1 MVSKEQN
8 LGGRAY
14 VVDSIKE
21 IRPKSSNIISRLNG
35 SINSVVQNNNQN
47 QDQIIKN
54 FSLLIEGD
62 TTIGYKIADDGKT
75 IINETTLKAV
85 VTYRRGIGAMQVT
98 SIPDSDFKWVSFD
111 TNKVVATG
119 STAVLSTPSTY
130 IVSVDT
136 EFLLSSVEPS
146 QTNTIQLKL
155 NTSVS
160 IQYGTISLYT
170 YSDAE
175 TRDELLL
182 SLDNLR
188 WYTNPYDIERDAKFI
203 WRKDSSD
210 GGKTWLYFRM
220 EYEGPQGPT
229 GEQGQDGKPA
239 PNTIVEYQ
247 YSDSDREAPLK
258 YIPFIFGGSRVNFK
272 GGSIG
277 DMNDEDWMANPPK
290 KGKYKWM
297 RVSTNGGKTWTYSV
311 VTGPEPSF
319 FEIES
324 SKDEFRQNERGVVDK
339 EDTLK
344 FWVIRRN
351 IPNESKT
358 NWVVTPSSLLPNQA
372 LIHDDE
378 IIINVPV
385 GFKDDS
391 FTVSASIGM
400 YSEVLSKTI
409 TGVAQGTS
417 TPKKL
422 RTIDRSLEPPEPFPT
437 TLEDGLSPIED
448 GDYLLVKIAYTDESS
463 KERETALIPYRYYA
477 DIDQSTGLP
486 MGWRPSDNSGENHS
500 EIMAN
505 CLQEVLAGPQTV
517 PSFSAYY
524 GFFQSLVA
532 NDAFIKF
539 LSSEYINIKGAIYGG
554 GYDKEGNNK
563 TGQAGTYISSKGLL
577 KATRADISG
586 KLACFTEQGQKI
598 FETDALTTD
607 YEVVAPTPY
616 MCNLNDIVSFIDNGK
631 EYNIE
636 IGGFTYY
643 TRYFKQNV
651 LTRINENAYRTS
663 ITIGYECTAT
673 IKVSYSITGIGSDK
687 GIDVKIISSLKG
699 IICNIENH
707 KGTFE
712 NSYNASSN
720 ESFEI
725 RISTND
731 GIFQSKK
738 AMLDIGL
745 SVGQVLI
752 YDNINASNK
761 LAFRP
766 NIDNLYTSSEIIVNS
781 FNSKNFLKYSSF
793 SFLIDSL
800 NKGLEFAV
808 SNSTLTVDGV
818 LINAKSAIVYD
829 NSIRFTLTDGTIKEY
844 YSTEFSDISKYG
856 YRITGAMTLK
866 ASGLGI
872 RVSGILPISNDYEGI
887 IGTKDKRFV
896 GFFNRIDS
904 TTINQQ
910 GTQNTVWG
918 AVAN

>member
-1 MVSKEQN
+1 MPEGV
-8 LGGRAY
+8 
-14 VVDSIKE
+14 
-21 IRPKSSNIISRLNG
+21 II
-35 SINSVVQNNNQN
+35 
-47 QDQIIKN
+47 
-54 FSLLIEGD
+54 
-62 TTIGYKIADDGKT
+62 
-75 IINETTLKAV
+75 
-85 VTYRRGIGAMQVT
+85 
-98 SIPDSDFKWVSFD
+98 
-111 TNKVVATG
+111 
-119 STAVLSTPSTY
+119 
-130 IVSVDT
+130 
-136 EFLLSSVEPS
+136 
-146 QTNTIQLKL
+146 
-155 NTSVS
+155 
-160 IQYGTISLYT
+160 
-170 YSDAE
+170 
-175 TRDELLL
+175 
-182 SLDNLR
+182 
-188 WYTNPYDIERDAKFI
+188 
-203 WRKDSSD
+203 
-210 GGKTWLYFRM
+210 
-220 EYEGPQGPT
+220 
-229 GEQGQDGKPA
+229 
-239 PNTIVEYQ
+239 EYQ
-247 YSDSDREAPLK
+247 FSDNPNDPPLK
-258 YIPFIFGGSRVNFK
+258 YIPYVFGGHVVRFK
-272 GGSIG
+272 GGVLG
-277 DMNDEDWMANPPK
+277 DNNDDDWSKNPVQ

-297 RVSTNGGKTWTYSV
+297 RVSTDGGKTWSYTNLNI
-311 VTGPEPSF
+311 EPSSF
-319 FEIES
+319 KIGC
-324 SKDEFRQNERGVVDK
+324 SKLTFTLNAREVVERD
-339 EDTLK
+339 DNLQ
-344 FWVIRRN
+344 FWVER
-351 IPNESKT
+351 T
-358 NWVVTPSSLLPNQA
+358 NVPIYEQATWTVTPPTLLKDPNS
-372 LIHDDE
+372 IHNDYIDV
-378 IIINVPV
+378 IVPK
-385 GFKDDS
+385 GFKDKYFTVELAVGS
-391 FTVSASIGM
+391 FTKTEKVEIRGEITGSIVNEKLPTVVSTITPPDASIFPKI
-400 YSEVLSKTI
+400 LLD
-409 TGVAQGTS
+409 GV
-417 TPKKL
+417 
-422 RTIDRSLEPPEPFPT
+422 
-437 TLEDGLSPIED
+437 SPIRD
-448 GDYLLVKIAYTDESS
+448 GDYCIVIFDIPNTDRYS
-463 KERETALIPYRYYA
+463 IPYRYSEKINP
-477 DIDQSTGLP
+477 DTLKVIGWEPSTE
-486 MGWRPSDNSGENHS
+486 NANNHS
-500 EIMAN
+500 EIMGS
-505 CLQEVLAGPQTV
+505 CLQEILANSKTV